1 MAPIPPIPQQQS
13 KLDTLYNLFLVSNL
27 IALLILII
35 FIDLIV
41 YTIVSKSIDIKYLID
56 NNIVNTIQNLIDSE
70 IIEKLFGIFM
80 KIVNKII
87 PLIYNFFNVL

>member
-1 MAPIPPIPQQQS
+1 MAPTPPIPQQQS
-13 KLDTLYNLFLVSNL
+13 KLDTLYNLFLVLTL

-56 NNIVNTIQNLIDSE
+56 NNIINTIQNLIDSE
-70 IIEKLFGIFM
+70 IIENLFGIFM
-80 KIVNKII
+80 KIINKII